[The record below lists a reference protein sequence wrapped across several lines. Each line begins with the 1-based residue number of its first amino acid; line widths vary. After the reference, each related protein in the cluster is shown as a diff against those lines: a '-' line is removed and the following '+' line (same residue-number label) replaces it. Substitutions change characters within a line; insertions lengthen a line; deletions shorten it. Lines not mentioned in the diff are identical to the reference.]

1 MYDKVLGLV
10 DTCNTLGSQLDTA
23 QSTYRRA
30 MTQLSEGTGNVLR
43 RVMGLKDMGI
53 TSTKRLRSRKAA
65 NTDAL
70 PDTTP
75 EADTDALPASEEE

>member
-1 MYDKVLGLV
+1 
-10 DTCNTLGSQLDTA
+10 
-23 QSTYRRA
+23 

-53 TSTKRLRSRKAA
+53 TSTKRLRTRKSA

-70 PDTTP
+70 PDTTT
-75 EADTDALPASEEE
+75 EADTDALPSSEEE